1 MHVELLL
8 HTHYVATLDRM
19 SSSCTHVSALLHA
32 ITALCPTS
40 FTPYNKDSS
49 FDDSDEVVPITSLQ
63 CQWKPPRKRKES
75 SMKIADVQ
83 FEKHVLGRTK
93 KRVLQRIEDFDP
105 RPVQYRGTTSSR
117 LPALLDSIRG
127 QGLCVS
133 LLLDPRT
140 RHWSDHGSSEDS
152 STTPSLPDS
161 ASLRHTIQEFKRML
175 EVSEEKA
182 RAIARDTT
190 GQSKSPLWFSV
201 RRYRITASHFGEI
214 MHRKSSTAPDKL
226 VLRLLQPKQ
235 FSSVATEWG
244 IRNEAVA
251 IEQYQKHQQ
260 SRGHIGL
267 TVSPVGFFIS
277 SSHPFLGATP
287 DGAVFDPSSPEEP
300 YGFLEVKCPY
310 SQRER
315 TPNEACNSPGFCC
328 TYDPTR
334 NQVSLRKNHSYYC
347 QVQGQMGI
355 GERPW
360 CDFIIFTNQ
369 GISVERIKFNSNFWH
384 NELLPKLVDFYDNC
398 LAPEIVSP
406 MHTLGLPLRD
416 LRNEK

>member
-1 MHVELLL
+1 
-8 HTHYVATLDRM
+8 M

-32 ITALCPTS
+32 LTALCPTS
-40 FTPYNKDSS
+40 FTPYNEDSS

-105 RPVQYRGTTSSR
+105 RPEQYRRTTSSR

-140 RHWSDHGSSEDS
+140 RHWSEHESSEDS
-152 STTPSLPDS
+152 STTPSLPASD
-161 ASLRHTIQEFKRML
+161 SLRHTIQEFKKML
-175 EVSEEKA
+175 AVSEEKT

-190 GQSKSPLWFSV
+190 GQSKSPLLFSV

-214 MHRKSSTAPDKL
+214 MHRKTSTAPAKL

-244 IRNEAVA
+244 IQNEAAA

-260 SRGHIGL
+260 SHGHIGL

-310 SQRER
+310 SQREK
-315 TPNEACNSPGFCC
+315 TLNEACNSPGFCC
-328 TYDPTR
+328 TYDPAL

-347 QVQGQMGI
+347 QVQGQMAI
-355 GERPW
+355 GVRP
-360 CDFIIFTNQ
+360 
-369 GISVERIKFNSNFWH
+369 
-384 NELLPKLVDFYDNC
+384 
-398 LAPEIVSP
+398 
-406 MHTLGLPLRD
+406 
-416 LRNEK
+416 